1 MKKAISCAILAVVV
15 LACGQ
20 QPKTDDASFRRSKS
34 LALFEKNKEVLRIGL
49 EAFQREQM
57 EVWADGVSDTVV
69 WISSAYGAKPGSKAE
84 WRKALDVYITN
95 WDSIRLKN
103 AIFLPGLDTTNYEP
117 DGSVRYYGQW
127 DGVHIS
133 GTRTTVNF
141 YGTYEFNTYNKIVS
155 AQDFFDVSGLMNSVT
170 PKAGK

>member
-1 MKKAISCAILAVVV
+1 MMKAIPCAILAVVM

-20 QPKTDDASFRRSKS
+20 QPKTDEASFKRTKS
-34 LALFEKNKEVLRIGL
+34 LALFERNKEVLQIGL

-69 WISSAYGAKPGSKAE
+69 WNSSAYGSRPGSKE
-84 WRKALDVYITN
+84 DWRKVLDVYITN
-95 WDSIRLKN
+95 WDSIRLNN
-103 AIFLPGLDTTNYEP
+103 AVFLPGLDTGNYEP

-133 GTRTTVNF
+133 GIRTSINF
-141 YGTYEFNTYNKIVS
+141 YGTYEFNSVNKIVN
-155 AQDFFDVSGLMNSVT
+155 AQDFFDVSGLMIAVS
-170 PKAGK
+170 PKGK

>member
-1 MKKAISCAILAVVV
+1 MMKAIPCAILAVVM

-20 QPKTDDASFRRSKS
+20 QPKTDEASFKRTKS
-34 LALFEKNKEVLRIGL
+34 LALFERNKEVLQIGL

-57 EVWADGVSDTVV
+57 EVWADGVSDTAV
-69 WISSAYGAKPGSKAE
+69 WNSSAYGAKPGSKE
-84 WRKALDVYITN
+84 DWRKALDVYITN

-103 AIFLPGLDTTNYEP
+103 AVFLPGLDTANYEP

-133 GTRTTVNF
+133 GIRTSVNF
-141 YGTYEFNTYNKIVS
+141 YGTYKFNSVNKIVN
-155 AQDFFDVSGLMNSVT
+155 AQDFFDVSGLMNSVV
-170 PKAGK
+170 PKSK